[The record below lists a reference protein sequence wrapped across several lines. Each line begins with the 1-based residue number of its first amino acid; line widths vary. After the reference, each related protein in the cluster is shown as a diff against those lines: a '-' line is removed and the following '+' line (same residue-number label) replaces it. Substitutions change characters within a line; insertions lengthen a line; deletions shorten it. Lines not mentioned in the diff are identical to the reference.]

1 MDLQERGTPYQ
12 GRKMFEN
19 LLCLLFQRDASFGL
33 RLLVLFYAE
42 IPQKSRN
49 GQKGDMK
56 GRLEKKEKVKKDERK
71 EFQKKSKKFI
81 FFEQECC
88 I

>member
-42 IPQKSRN
+42 IPKKSRN

-56 GRLEKKEKVKKDERK
+56 GCLEKKKKLKKTREKNFRK
-71 EFQKKSKKFI
+71 NRENSF